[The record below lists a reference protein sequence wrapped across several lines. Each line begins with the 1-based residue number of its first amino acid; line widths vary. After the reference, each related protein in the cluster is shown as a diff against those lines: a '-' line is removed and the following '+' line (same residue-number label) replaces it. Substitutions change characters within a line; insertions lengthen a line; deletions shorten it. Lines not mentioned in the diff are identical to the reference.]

1 MTLVEI
7 KNLLEARL
15 VCGEELDNKTV
26 DDACA
31 TDMMS
36 CILAHG
42 EGVSALITG
51 LNNAQVVRT
60 AEMLDVCCIICVRGM
75 SPCDEMVEMA
85 KKCGIVILQTQ
96 KTMFRTC
103 GVLYENGVGKIGE

>member
-7 KNLLEARL
+7 KNLLEAQL
-15 VCGEELDNKTV
+15 VCGEDPEGKTV
-26 DDACA
+26 NDACA

-42 EGVSALITG
+42 DGVSALITG
-51 LNNAQVVRT
+51 LNNSQVVRT

-75 SPCDEMVEMA
+75 SPCEEMVEMA
-85 KKCGIVILQTQ
+85 NKCGIVILKTQ
-96 KTMFRTC
+96 KTMFNTC
-103 GVLYENGVGKIGE
+103 GILYENGVGKIGE